1 MINKHSRFKIS
12 PHLVCPKFKKKTI
25 VEVALLCVLVHHRIH
40 LLFFLWV
47 HHQSY
52 RSFNSISTTVLEFIV
67 MRDNISVLMRLYVF
81 LIAFRQHRNEFRLLS
96 TRTDSVFMF
105 WSCPWVAWQSLNE
118 TVQVSGELQ
127 AARSSRFLRGCIVN
141 CRQHTTNNLQ
151 GQEWVFISTCFQ
163 HWLASFPKMR

>member
-12 PHLVCPKFKKKTI
+12 PHLVCPKFKKKPI

-67 MRDNISVLMRLYVF
+67 MRDNSVLMRLYVF

-163 HWLASFPKMR
+163 HWLASFLKMR